1 MRIIESFR
9 SCVLTAGL
17 IPTCKATDVSG
28 MALIRRYWACESGAT
43 AIEYGLIV
51 GIISTVVMAIAATG
65 GAVEA
70 LYNTMMQIAESIS

>member
-1 MRIIESFR
+1 
-9 SCVLTAGL
+9 
-17 IPTCKATDVSG
+17 
-28 MALIRRYWACESGAT
+28 MALVRRCWASESGAT

-70 LYNTMMQIAESIS
+70 LYDTMMQIADSLTP

>member
-1 MRIIESFR
+1 
-9 SCVLTAGL
+9 
-17 IPTCKATDVSG
+17 
-28 MALIRRYWACESGAT
+28 MALIRRCWACESGAT

-70 LYNTMMQIAESIS
+70 LYNTMMQIADSLTP

>member
-1 MRIIESFR
+1 
-9 SCVLTAGL
+9 
-17 IPTCKATDVSG
+17 
-28 MALIRRYWACESGAT
+28 MALVRRCWASESGAT

-70 LYNTMMQIAESIS
+70 LYESMGQIASILS